1 MHQLL
6 TQSLKNDGDADGD
19 EYSRS
24 LDAQGE
30 ADMYLQA
37 YTALMADRRATLIA
51 ERTLLAEHDGK
62 EKKLRKTKA
71 ARAAAAAA
79 MAIHG
84 VQNPEISEDFELRPE
99 HEVLFKDLTNARR
112 ALLEDFNGRAIK
124 SIMCVIYFCQHL
136 HRRFAK
142 SQPVASI

>member
-1 MHQLL
+1 MHTLL
-6 TQSLKNDGDADGD
+6 TQSLKGGDTADGE

-37 YTALMADRRATLIA
+37 YTALMADRRATLVA

-71 ARAAAAAA
+71 AKAATAAA
-79 MAIHG
+79 MTSSG
-84 VQNPEISEDFELRPE
+84 LQNPEILEDFELRPE
-99 HEVLFKDLTNARR
+99 HEVLFKDLTNARK
-112 ALLEDFNGRAIK
+112 ALLADFDSRAIK
-124 SIMCVIYFCQHL
+124 SVMYVFNDFHFQHDG
-136 HRRFAK
+136 
-142 SQPVASI
+142 

>member
-1 MHQLL
+1 MHALL
-6 TQSLKNDGDADGD
+6 TQSLKDNGDADGE

-37 YTALMADRRATLIA
+37 YTALMADRRAALLA

-71 ARAAAAAA
+71 AKAATAAA

-84 VQNPEISEDFELRPE
+84 IQNPEISEDFELRPE
-99 HEVLFKDLTNARR
+99 HEVLFKDLTNTRK
-112 ALLEDFNGRAIK
+112 ALLENFGGRAIK
-124 SIMCVIYFCQHL
+124 SIM
-136 HRRFAK
+136 
-142 SQPVASI
+142 

>member
-1 MHQLL
+1 MHALL
-6 TQSLKNDGDADGD
+6 TQSLKGDSDADGD

-37 YTALMADRRATLIA
+37 YTALMADRRAALLA

-71 ARAAAAAA
+71 AKAATAAA
-79 MAIHG
+79 MAARG
-84 VQNPEISEDFELRPE
+84 LQNPEIAEDFDLRPE
-99 HEVLFKDLTNARR
+99 HEVLFKDLTQVRR
-112 ALLEDFNGRAIK
+112 ALLEDFDGRAIK
-124 SIMCVIYFCQHL
+124 SIMYFIRL
-136 HRRFAK
+136 PPF
-142 SQPVASI
+142 PNFTEYLFL